1 MEKRKL
7 TILAIDDFQGA
18 LESLRLYLSKIPRWE
33 IELLPFTDPKA
44 GMAELARREVDVTF
58 LDYMLGATNGL
69 DVLKA
74 VRKSGDDRP
83 IIVLS
88 GKGNES
94 IAVEV
99 MREGASDYLSK
110 TTLSSKILER
120 AVSDALEKYRL
131 QQEIKGQRV
140 EIETAGRE
148 LAEKVEQLKKSEK
161 RQKLIF
167 EGSPVGMILVNTER
181 KVVEINSATLA
192 MIRRTSEE
200 VIGRFCHEVFCP
212 DERDNCLRFDKEDTM
227 NSSER
232 TIIDS
237 RGKRV
242 PVLKKVIPIEIEGE
256 TFLLEGFV
264 DISERK
270 ALEAQLIHSE
280 KMASIGQLA
289 AGVAH
294 EINNPTGFVASNLN
308 TLSEYTG
315 DVAAVLKECG
325 HLLSLCEE
333 LDGGTGESARRAQE
347 LWKESDL
354 DYVLEDLG
362 NLIKESIEGTD
373 RIRKIVGDLKDFS
386 RTDKHEAEEINI
398 NEAIDKTLNVAWNE
412 IKYKAEVVKE
422 YGDLPYITC
431 LAGQIDQAILNIL
444 VNAAQAMKEK
454 GTITIR
460 TYVKDENVC
469 VEISDTGVG
478 IPPDIQKK
486 MFDPFFTTKPVGEG
500 TGLGLNITYNIIR
513 QHNGDIAV
521 HSKPGEGTT
530 FTISLPINGL
540 ETPGDGG
547 SAENATA
554 SGVGEGVDSP
564 SSSRESEI

>member
-7 TILAIDDFQGA
+7 TVLAIDDFKGA
-18 LESLRLYLSKIPRWE
+18 LDSLRLYLSKIPRWK
-33 IELLPFTDPKA
+33 IEFLPFADPEA
-44 GMAELARREVDVTF
+44 GLAELARREVDVTF

-83 IIVLS
+83 IIVLTGEGS
-88 GKGNES
+88 ES
-94 IAVEV
+94 IAAEV

-110 TTLSSKILER
+110 ASLSSKTLER
-120 AVSDALEKYRL
+120 SVSDALEKYRL
-131 QQEIKGQRV
+131 QQEIKKQRR
-140 EIETAGRE
+140 EIEAAGRE
-148 LAEKVEQLKKSEK
+148 LAEKVEQLEKSEK

-181 KVVEINSATLA
+181 KVVEINSAALT
-192 MIRRTSEE
+192 MIKRTSED
-200 VIGRFCHEVFCP
+200 VIGRTCQEIFCP
-212 DERDNCLRFDKEDTM
+212 DERDHCPIFDKGKTTD
-227 NSSER
+227 SSER

-237 RGKRV
+237 QGERV
-242 PVLKKVIPIEIEGE
+242 PVLKKVIPIEIEGK

-315 DVAAVLKECG
+315 DVVAVLKECG
-325 HLLSLCEE
+325 CLLSLCEE
-333 LDGGTGESARRAQE
+333 LDGKAGEIAGNAKHLWQE
-347 LWKESDL
+347 NDI
-354 DYVLEDLG
+354 DYVLQDLD

-386 RTDKHEAEEINI
+386 RTDKHEVEEINI

-460 TYVKDENVC
+460 TYAKDENVC

-486 MFDPFFTTKPVGEG
+486 IFDPFFTTKPVGKG

-513 QHNGDIAV
+513 QHNGDITV
-521 HSKPGEGTT
+521 RSKPGEGTT

-547 SAENATA
+547 SAENTA
-554 SGVGEGVDSP
+554 AGGVGGG
-564 SSSRESEI
+564 I